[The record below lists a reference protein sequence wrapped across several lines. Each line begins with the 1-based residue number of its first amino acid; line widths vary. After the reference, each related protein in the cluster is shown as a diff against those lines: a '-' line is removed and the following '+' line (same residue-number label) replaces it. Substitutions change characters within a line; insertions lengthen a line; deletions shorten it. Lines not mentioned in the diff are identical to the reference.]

1 MYIKK
6 ISSVKIL
13 SFYEAFL
20 GGCASRVCKS
30 VLVFL
35 LSYVQNLN
43 STVLLLLHL
52 ADTLRQQN
60 MLLNVRLD
68 MDVRN
73 LSMVMEEMKLVDT
86 HHTQLINNFTIVKG
100 AGYVPISIK

>member
-1 MYIKK
+1 M
-6 ISSVKIL
+6 IL
-13 SFYEAFL
+13 HVIIL
-20 GGCASRVCKS
+20 RVCKS
-30 VLVFL
+30 ILIFL

-73 LSMVMEEMKLVDT
+73 LSMVMEEMKLVDI
-86 HHTQLINNFTIVKG
+86 HHTQLIKNFTIVKG
-100 AGYVPISIK
+100 AGYVPIYIK